1 MGNCLA
7 SSQEKVIKVMKT
19 DGKVLEYKQPL
30 RVHQVLSEFAGH
42 AISDTLPVFRHLHP
56 NTQMLSGRHYYLL
69 PPPLPSSCSDDS
81 SKLPVASNPT
91 PAEPAGHG
99 SSGGVAVRVKIVIT
113 KQKLE
118 EILSKGVLSVD
129 EIISHLQN
137 GKSKDVV
144 GINDDE
150 SRSSRVW
157 KPVLESI
164 PEGNDHV
171 NY

>member
-7 SSQEKVIKVMKT
+7 LQEKVEKVIKVMKT
-19 DGKVLEYKQPL
+19 DGKVLEYQEPL

-42 AISDTLPVFRHLHP
+42 AISDTLPVLRHLHP
-56 NTQMLSGRHYYLL
+56 NTQMISGRNYYLL
-69 PPPLPSSCSDDS
+69 PPPLPSSGSCE
-81 SKLPVASNPT
+81 LPVASNPIT
-91 PAEPAGHG
+91 TEPTGHG
-99 SSGGVAVRVKIVIT
+99 NGVVRVKIVIT

-118 EILSKGVLSVD
+118 EMLRKEGLSVD

-137 GKSKDVV
+137 GQSKGKDV
-144 GINDDE
+144 GNCDDE
-150 SRSSRVW
+150 SRSSSRVW

-164 PEGNDHV
+164 PEGITDV